1 MSQQF
6 LKLIQRGQTAEV
18 ADAVADDHSLIAWR
32 DAQGVSA
39 LLWAVY
45 SSQTLIV
52 DFLKAERARTG
63 EPLDV
68 FEAASLGD
76 LPALRLALDAAPGLV
91 HAHAG
96 DGWTAL
102 HLAAAFGTPETVL
115 FLIQHGAPLNIVS
128 RNPQT
133 NQPLH
138 AVLALGRNPDT
149 IAYLLEAGADP
160 NARQAGGFTALF
172 SAAAANRQD
181 LAQILVAHGANPS
194 LTNDFGQT
202 ASAYARQRSHE
213 EIASWLDSL
222 SHS

>member
-18 ADAVADDHSLIAWR
+18 ADAVADDPSLLGWR
-32 DAQGVSA
+32 DPQGVSS

-45 SSQTLIV
+45 SSQPLIV
-52 DFLKAERARTG
+52 DFLKAERSRIG
-63 EPLDV
+63 EPLDS
-68 FEAASLGD
+68 FEAAALGD
-76 LPALRLALDAAPGLV
+76 LPALQQAIEEAPESV

-102 HLAAAFGTPETVL
+102 HLAAAFATPETVR
-115 FLIQHGAPLNIVS
+115 FLIEHGASVGAIS
-128 RNPQT
+128 GNPQA

-138 AVLALGRNPDT
+138 AAIALGRNPET
-149 IAYLLEAGADP
+149 IRYLLEAGADP

-172 SAAAANRQD
+172 SAAAANRRD
-181 LAQILVAHGANPS
+181 LVQMLVDHGADPS
-194 LTNDFGQT
+194 LSNDFGQT
-202 ASAYARQRSHE
+202 ASAYARQRGQE

-222 SHS
+222 GRA